1 MLTSKMR
8 SQILHSFSCLMSRD
22 HYCSR
27 SSSTHFCHNQKNRR
41 NVSGAAPTVSFFHSI
56 PKKEKMI
63 KILTTSLLVV
73 LIAYIVFP
81 LSINFDSEDLNGRV
95 ALVTGGSRGSGR
107 GFVHGLLEARATVY
121 VTGRTRGSLEETCR
135 TSKRPDLCYT
145 ALCRTL

>member
-1 MLTSKMR
+1 
-8 SQILHSFSCLMSRD
+8 MSGD
-22 HYCSR
+22 C
-27 SSSTHFCHNQKNRR
+27 F
-41 NVSGAAPTVSFFHSI
+41 TVSLFHSI
-56 PKKEKMI
+56 PKKEKMF

-135 TSKRPDLCYT
+135 TSKRPDLCKIRVLDNSKDQELEDLFRDIMEIEGRLDVLVNNAYVVF
-145 ALCRTL
+145 ALFNVSIT